1 MKKVIKDDVLKR
13 KGFEKS
19 IHKRKLF
26 NSNAR
31 MIFEDDF
38 APPHKTNIN
47 QKFKEEHFPR
57 FTPVLHRY
65 KGKDELYFG
74 AKWDDFW
81 WVERLWAIL
90 SKDVYREPR
99 PKTIK
104 KVMRRVREASL
115 NITEKTLTRLVHQSP
130 ARMHEIFKQK
140 GGRIPARWNYK
151 KSPYACTC
159 KICSD

>member
-1 MKKVIKDDVLKR
+1 M
-13 KGFEKS
+13 
-19 IHKRKLF
+19 
-26 NSNAR
+26 
-31 MIFEDDF
+31 
-38 APPHKTNIN
+38 T
-47 QKFKEEHFPR
+47 

-65 KGKDELYFG
+65 RGKHPLYFG

-81 WVERLWAIL
+81 WVERFWAIL
-90 SKDVYREPR
+90 CNEVYREPR

-115 NITEKTLTRLVHQSP
+115 NVSEKTLIRLVHQSP

-159 KICSD
+159 KICTEWNFHNYMCLKKWQFLNKIKRGTPLKILKKSLFFWHRILQLKLNVI